1 MKKTYVQPNSSMVHV
16 NLLGT
21 VLEGG
26 KAIGGQSRN
35 PVSDDVDPGD
45 VDWSAKSQDF
55 DVDEDDSWG
64 DSWK

>member
-21 VLEGG
+21 VLEG
-26 KAIGGQSRN
+26 KAIGGQSHN
-35 PVSDDVDPGD
+35 PVSDDVYPGD

-55 DVDEDDSWG
+55 DVDEDESWG

>member
-1 MKKTYVQPNSSMVHV
+1 MVHV